1 MRLDLL
7 PIAAILADRNGVI
20 RCVNVQAAG
29 MFGFTV
35 DEMTGLPVNMLLPAT
50 VRSRHDA
57 NIRNWFSSPGKAKP
71 MGSGRE
77 FSVCR
82 KNNTTFPADVSLSTV
97 VVAGET
103 FALVCM
109 IDLTAHMAQ
118 RNALAQTR
126 RALDFVSSSNRALL
140 RAREKQPLL
149 DEVCRL
155 ATATGG
161 YRLAWIGY
169 AEHDEQKLVRPLAQ
183 AGVNLSYVDSL
194 VISWADNERGRGP
207 TGTAI
212 RTGQPVIGRTLM
224 ADQDYAPWR
233 QEARKCGFQSSIA
246 LPLRVDD
253 KVFGALTLYTAEP
266 DAFDA
271 EETKLLME
279 VADDVAFGIEVLR
292 TRAARHQ
299 ADKALRRLAYTDA
312 VTGLPNRA
320 HLLEF
325 LDGAFA
331 RQQQGALLFIALE
344 HFKEINDTQGYLVGD
359 AVLKAAGERL
369 ASILQTGD
377 MLARIGDEEFA
388 LVVPGGDQAA
398 AARTAAAVAE
408 ALRGSLLVGGD
419 CIILG
424 AKIGIALYPGGRM
437 TPSEVC
443 ADAGLASR
451 DAKASGGAG
460 YRFYSSQMSAAL
472 TERREIVQA
481 LKRAMT
487 HGGLQL
493 HYQPQIDLRSGKIA
507 GAEALLRWRDPVHG
521 WIAPDHFIP
530 IAEERG
536 LMPALGIWVLEE
548 ACQQLARWK
557 QVGLHIPGRLA
568 VNVSARELDAPLFVS
583 TVQSIVGASGC
594 SPADIEL
601 EITEGV
607 MVSDGPTVL
616 AMLEEIN
623 ALGFAFAVDDFGT
636 GFSSLA
642 YLSRFPAGTLK
653 IDISFV
659 RNMLTRQKDYALVK
673 TIIGMAKSLGL
684 ATVAEGVETAEQA
697 RALTDLGCMVA
708 QGYYYGRPEPSESF
722 ARLWLAADPRLENVL
737 S

>member
-1 MRLDLL
+1 MRFDLL

-20 RCVNVQAAG
+20 RYANVQAAG
-29 MFGFTV
+29 MLGFTV
-35 DEMTGLPVNMLLPAT
+35 DEMAGLPVNMLLPAAL
-50 VRSRHDA
+50 RSGHSV
-57 NIRNWFSSPGKAKP
+57 NIHGFFSSPGKTMP

-82 KNNTTFPADVSLSTV
+82 KDNTTFPAEISLSAV
-97 VVAGET
+97 VEGGET
-103 FALVCM
+103 FALVCI
-109 IDLTAHMAQ
+109 IDLTTHFAQ

-126 RALDFVSSSNRALL
+126 RALDFLSRSNRALL
-140 RAREKQPLL
+140 RAREMKLLL

-155 ATATGG
+155 AAEVGG
-161 YRLAWIGY
+161 YGLAWIGY
-169 AEHDEQKLVRPLAQ
+169 ADHGERKLVHPLAK
-183 AGVNLSYVDSL
+183 AGVNLGYMDSL
-194 VISWADNERGRGP
+194 VISWADDEHGRGP
-207 TGTAI
+207 VGTAI
-212 RTGQPVIGRTLM
+212 RTGRPAIVRTIM
-224 ADQDYAPWR
+224 TDRDFAPWR
-233 QEARKCGFQSSIA
+233 HAARDYGFQSLIA

-253 KVFGALTLYTAEP
+253 KVFGALTLYATEP
-266 DAFDA
+266 DAFDE

-279 VADDVAFGIEVLR
+279 VADDLAFGIEVLR
-292 TRAARHQ
+292 TRDARNQ
-299 ADKALRRLAYTDA
+299 ADKKLRRLAYTDD
-312 VTGLPNRA
+312 VTGLPNRT

-331 RQQQGALLFIALE
+331 RQEDGALLFIAIE

-369 ASILQTGD
+369 ASIPQTGD
-377 MLARIGDEEFA
+377 LLARIGDEEFA

-398 AARTAAAVAE
+398 ARTAAAVVE
-408 ALRGSLLVGGD
+408 ALRNALQVGGD
-419 CIILG
+419 SIILS
-424 AKIGIALYPGGRM
+424 AKIGIALYPGGRT
-437 TPSEVC
+437 TPSEVY

-451 DAKASGGAG
+451 DAEASGDEG
-460 YRFYSSQMSAAL
+460 YRFYSPQMSAAFM
-472 TERREIVQA
+472 ERREIAQA
-481 LKRAMT
+481 LKHAIT
-487 HGGLQL
+487 HDGLQL
-493 HYQPQIDLRSGKIA
+493 HYQPKIDLRSEKIA
-507 GAEALLRWRDPVHG
+507 GAEALLRWRDPVRG

-536 LMPALGIWVLEE
+536 LMPALGAWVLEE

-557 QVGLHIPGRLA
+557 KAGLHFPGRLA
-568 VNVSARELDAPLFVS
+568 VNVSAKQLDAPHFLS
-583 TVQSIVGASGC
+583 TVQSIIGAFSC

-607 MVSDGPTVL
+607 MVSDGSTAL
-616 AMLEEIN
+616 TMLEEIN
-623 ALGFAFAVDDFGT
+623 ALGFAFAIDDFGT

-653 IDISFV
+653 IDIFFV
-659 RNMLTRQKDYALVK
+659 RNMLTRQKDYTLVK

-697 RALTDLGCMVA
+697 RALTDLGCMMA

-722 ARLWLAADPRLENVL
+722 AQRWLNVASPLPEPVL

>member
-1 MRLDLL
+1 
-7 PIAAILADRNGVI
+7 
-20 RCVNVQAAG
+20 
-29 MFGFTV
+29 
-35 DEMTGLPVNMLLPAT
+35 
-50 VRSRHDA
+50 
-57 NIRNWFSSPGKAKP
+57 
-71 MGSGRE
+71 
-77 FSVCR
+77 
-82 KNNTTFPADVSLSTV
+82 
-97 VVAGET
+97 
-103 FALVCM
+103 
-109 IDLTAHMAQ
+109 
-118 RNALAQTR
+118 
-126 RALDFVSSSNRALL
+126 
-140 RAREKQPLL
+140 
-149 DEVCRL
+149 
-155 ATATGG
+155 
-161 YRLAWIGY
+161 
-169 AEHDEQKLVRPLAQ
+169 
-183 AGVNLSYVDSL
+183 
-194 VISWADNERGRGP
+194 
-207 TGTAI
+207 
-212 RTGQPVIGRTLM
+212 
-224 ADQDYAPWR
+224 
-233 QEARKCGFQSSIA
+233 
-246 LPLRVDD
+246 LRVDD